1 MNRSTSTA
9 EERIENRMTE
19 QMEILLK
26 ADRKSEAMAVLQFL
40 DEMTPDEQK
49 EFLLFMQGVRFAKCL
64 EKKKT
69 AAAAQP
75 V

>member
-1 MNRSTSTA
+1 MA
-9 EERIENRMTE
+9 E

-26 ADRKSEAMAVLQFL
+26 TERKPEAEGVLQLL
-40 DEMTPDEQK
+40 DEMTQAEQQ
-49 EFLLFMQGVRFAKCL
+49 EMLVFMQGVRFAKGL
-64 EKKKT
+64 ERKK

>member
-1 MNRSTSTA
+1 MA
-9 EERIENRMTE
+9 E

-26 ADRKSEAMAVLQFL
+26 TERKPEAETVLQLL
-40 DEMTPDEQK
+40 DEMTPEM
-49 EFLLFMQGVRFAKCL
+49 LIFMQGVRFAKGM
-64 EKKKT
+64 ERKK

>member
-1 MNRSTSTA
+1 MA
-9 EERIENRMTE
+9 E

-26 ADRKSEAMAVLQFL
+26 TERKPEAVKVLQLL
-40 DEMTPDEQK
+40 DEMTPAEQQ
-49 EFLLFMQGVRFAKCL
+49 EMLVFMQGVKFAKGL
-64 EKKKT
+64 ERKRT